1 METLYDGDTFELNG
15 LTFRVKFESDYYSGA
30 PWERCDGHGAVRK
43 SYQRHRDGESDK
55 KPGER
60 PLNQAGHR
68 DRQFY
73 YDWAA
78 ACKDARRDGWNAEPY
93 DAPNRIARAVEADFQ
108 FLSAFI
114 NNDWHYVGVI
124 VELLD
129 DDGEVL
135 SDTSLWGVETW
146 KDNHCEVAHDLAREL
161 SAQHDAEQEQ
171 TAVESFEAHYWAT
184 RDVVTLGAGV

>member
-1 METLYDGDTFELNG
+1 LN
-15 LTFRVKFESDYYSGA
+15 LTIILAHRGNDATGTARLGSHISGTA
-30 PWERCDGHGAVRK
+30 TGRAIK
-43 SYQRHRDGESDK
+43 SRASV
-55 KPGER
+55 
-60 PLNQAGHR
+60 
-68 DRQFY
+68 RQFY